1 MTTFS
6 QRRCLLRQ
14 WQLVTIWL
22 FVKLKGLFCQDVFQN
37 MEAPFFLCREAAR
50 VMQCNDGRA
59 AARAF
64 KASDVSESM
73 VTSGSYAG

>member
-1 MTTFS
+1 MATCNHLVICEIERPVLSRCFS
-6 QRRCLLRQ
+6 KYGGAIFLR
-14 WQLVTIWL
+14 
-22 FVKLKGLFCQDVFQN
+22 
-37 MEAPFFLCREAAR
+37 REAAR